1 MGYLAQDMPLLT
13 LGPAVMPPNSK
24 HCSNATSAA
33 VPRPRLHWCICD
45 ASVVP
50 RRMHCRRACGSA
62 ASRLSSWS
70 LSACFE
76 LSHLEVTHEIQLI
89 RTIQQYCQAEQ
100 ALHNKVM
107 LSTVVSRVVNNSPVK
122 LNPALAV
129 DLAISDLFRSHINE
143 VAADPGVAAAKQ
155 TEQFNRHI

>member
-1 MGYLAQDMPLLT
+1 M
-13 LGPAVMPPNSK
+13 
-24 HCSNATSAA
+24 
-33 VPRPRLHWCICD
+33 
-45 ASVVP
+45 
-50 RRMHCRRACGSA
+50 
-62 ASRLSSWS
+62 
-70 LSACFE
+70 
-76 LSHLEVTHEIQLI
+76 QLI
-89 RTIQQYCQAEQ
+89 RAIQQYCQAEQ

-129 DLAISDLFRSHINE
+129 DLAISDLLRSHINE